1 MLRRSAPH
9 NDTCAPACPGERSE
23 AIPYGGDDFASFLA
37 TAALR
42 PLTLLFTLAQPPNH
56 SATHPPDAFL
66 RAAHHPAYRAAM
78 QLAQQKRFRAALKS
92 FEHLAA
98 APPNAAVGALA
109 QYQIGY
115 CYLALNQPE
124 KARAAFKNFVQLHPH
139 TPLTAPAQAKIR
151 QLTQAQRRGGASL
164 PALWGGASLPAHRGD
179 ASLPVRL
186 LTSHPP
192 LRTQSDCGPAALL
205 ALCQRLGVKA
215 TKEEL
220 ARLAGTDATGTTM
233 AGLAQAAQAKGL
245 TTEGLWVDAVAL
257 QRTRLPALAWA
268 SGYHWVAVTF
278 SHGLTGRR
286 RHRSDGQKLPPYS
299 TTLTASARPCL
310 TC

>member
-56 SATHPPDAFL
+56 SATHPPDVFL
-66 RAAHHPAYRAAM
+66 
-78 QLAQQKRFRAALKS
+78 RAALKS

-151 QLTQAQRRGGASL
+151 QLTQTQSRGGASL
-164 PALWGGASLPAHRGD
+164 PAHRGGASLPAHRGD
-179 ASLPVRL
+179 ASLPARL

-257 QRTRLPALAWA
+257 QRTR
-268 SGYHWVAVTF
+268 
-278 SHGLTGRR
+278 
-286 RHRSDGQKLPPYS
+286 
-299 TTLTASARPCL
+299 
-310 TC
+310 